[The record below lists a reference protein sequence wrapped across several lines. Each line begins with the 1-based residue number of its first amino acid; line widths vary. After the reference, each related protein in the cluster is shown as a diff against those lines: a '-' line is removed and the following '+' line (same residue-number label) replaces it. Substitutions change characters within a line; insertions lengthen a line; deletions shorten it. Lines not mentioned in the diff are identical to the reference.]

1 MIELLRISHIR
12 ILLNQKMS
20 SFLLEARMN
29 ELPASD
35 VEKKVNVFRSRRKSY
50 QFILKIGFHNI
61 IP

>member
-35 VEKKVNVFRSRRKSY
+35 VEKKVNVFRSRRESY